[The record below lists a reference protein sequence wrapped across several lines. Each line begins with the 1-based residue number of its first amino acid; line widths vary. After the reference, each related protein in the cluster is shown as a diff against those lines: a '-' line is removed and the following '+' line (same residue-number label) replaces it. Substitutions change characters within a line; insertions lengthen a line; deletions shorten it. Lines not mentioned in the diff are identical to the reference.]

1 MSKKDK
7 KRSTRGAAKGSQ
19 RGDRA
24 AVIMQLFRSFPQ
36 RKFALKTLAA
46 QSGGADRE
54 GRYQTKAIVY
64 QMVEEGVVEATS
76 ASTFRLA
83 ARALPTVEGVAQ
95 MLASGSMYV
104 VVEGVDKDI
113 FVDRRNTSRA
123 LDGDR
128 VRVAITRRRS
138 SGDPEGQLVEVI

>member
-7 KRSTRGAAKGSQ
+7 KRSTRGAAKGSHQ
-19 RGDRA
+19 RDRA
-24 AVIMQLFRSFPQ
+24 AIIMQLFRSFPS

-64 QMVEEGVVEATS
+64 QMVDEGIVEATA

-83 ARALPTVEGVAQ
+83 ARSLPTVEGVAQ
-95 MLASGSMYV
+95 MLASGSLYIT
-104 VVEGVDKDI
+104 VEGADKDI
-113 FVDRRNTSRA
+113 YVDRRNAART

-128 VRVAITRRRS
+128 VRVAITRRRT
-138 SGDPEGQLVEVI
+138 